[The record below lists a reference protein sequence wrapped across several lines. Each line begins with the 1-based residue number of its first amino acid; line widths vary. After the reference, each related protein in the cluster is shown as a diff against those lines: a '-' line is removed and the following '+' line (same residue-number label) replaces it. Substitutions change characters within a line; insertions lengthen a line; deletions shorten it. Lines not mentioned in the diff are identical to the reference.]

1 MRQRA
6 MRAGAGN
13 RLEGEV
19 VEAAEILTEA
29 FELQRRI
36 DLRHL
41 AGLGFGVEPVQEA
54 RQGGAVADMGRF
66 GALDLRLVLA
76 GLGQQDRVRRC
87 AGRQGRAAAEEEL

>member
-36 DLRHL
+36 DQPH
-41 AGLGFGVEPVQEA
+41 A
-54 RQGGAVADMGRF
+54 
-66 GALDLRLVLA
+66 
-76 GLGQQDRVRRC
+76 
-87 AGRQGRAAAEEEL
+87 